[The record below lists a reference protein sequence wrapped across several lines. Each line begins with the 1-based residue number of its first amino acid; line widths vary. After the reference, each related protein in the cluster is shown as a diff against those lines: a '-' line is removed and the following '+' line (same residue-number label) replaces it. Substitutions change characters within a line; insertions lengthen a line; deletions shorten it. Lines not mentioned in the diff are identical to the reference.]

1 MNLGPTELI
10 IILAIVL
17 LLFGSRKLPDLA
29 RSLGKSSKEFK
40 KGLQEGE
47 QDDEAAKEAPGAGS
61 PTDPPAPEASS
72 EAPAAGRGEDRTEP

>member
-10 IILAIVL
+10 IILAIIL

-47 QDDEAAKEAPGAGS
+47 QDEE
-61 PTDPPAPEASS
+61 PPKDS
-72 EAPAAGRGEDRTEP
+72 PAASRPEDRTEP

>member
-40 KGLQEGE
+40 KGMAEGASE
-47 QDDEAAKEAPGAGS
+47 DE
-61 PTDPPAPEASS
+61 DSS
-72 EAPAAGRGEDRTEP
+72 KVQS

>member
-40 KGLQEGE
+40 KGLEE
-47 QDDEAAKEAPGAGS
+47 EERDEAPK
-61 PTDPPAPEASS
+61 D
-72 EAPAAGRGEDRTEP
+72 APASNKPEDRPEP

>member
-29 RSLGKSSKEFK
+29 RSLGKSSREFK

-47 QDDEAAKEAPGAGS
+47 QDDEAPKDAAAGS
-61 PTDPPAPEASS
+61 PTDPPAPEASRD
-72 EAPAAGRGEDRTEP
+72 APAAGRAEDRPEP

>member
-1 MNLGPTELI
+1 MNLGPMELI

-40 KGLQEGE
+40 KGLSEGATE
-47 QDDEAAKEAPGAGS
+47 E
-61 PTDPPAPEASS
+61 TDNEVQPQP
-72 EAPAAGRGEDRTEP
+72 